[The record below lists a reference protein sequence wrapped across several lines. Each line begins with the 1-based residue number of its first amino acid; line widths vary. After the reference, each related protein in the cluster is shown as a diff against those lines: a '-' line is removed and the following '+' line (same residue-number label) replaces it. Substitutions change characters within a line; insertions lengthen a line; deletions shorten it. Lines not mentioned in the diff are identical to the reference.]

1 MPRLPAWPRFA
12 RFREDEAR
20 YRWYA
25 LGLTTFTQAASA
37 AVTSALG
44 PIAPLLMAQFAIGR
58 AEVGLVQTSV
68 YLSASWSALVGGR
81 LADRVGERSAL
92 IVAGV
97 VTGCG
102 ALGAGFAG
110 PFWTFLAAAFV
121 MGLGTGVQNP
131 AGSAAVMR
139 WFPPRRRG
147 FAMGIRQTGVPVGGV
162 LAATVWPWAA
172 TTWGWRASYSLAGV
186 MALVGTAL
194 LALSYFD
201 PKRESNGGASV
212 RSLPDLMRDRRLMLL
227 ALTYNGQIVAQYSVT
242 VYLVLFLHEMHGFS
256 VIAASALL
264 ALVNVVAI
272 GGRIGWGLASDAL
285 FGGARRPV
293 LLIIIV
299 LTLAGMLLA
308 AALPAHAPPGVAVV
322 LAGLLGL
329 SAFSWTGLYG
339 TLAIELAG
347 SASAAS
353 AVAWV
358 HVLGAVGSLGGPP
371 LFGFLVDHTGS
382 YRIAWL
388 AAALAVLIGLLA
400 TLALREDQARS
411 PWPSLPGGIDRRGPA
426 STGGGGD
433 VTRS

>member
-1 MPRLPAWPRFA
+1 MRVPAWPSLA
-12 RFREDEAR
+12 RLRKDQAR

-58 AEVGLVQTSV
+58 TEVGLVQTSV
-68 YLSASWSALVGGR
+68 YLSATWSALVGGR

-92 IVAGV
+92 IVAGLI
-97 VTGCG
+97 TGCG

-110 PFWTFLAAAFV
+110 PFWAFLTAAFV
-121 MGLGTGVQNP
+121 IGLGTGVQNP

-162 LAATVWPWAA
+162 LAATVWPWVA
-172 TTWGWRASYSLAGV
+172 TAWGWRVSYRLAGV

-194 LALSYFD
+194 LAVSYFD
-201 PKRESNGGASV
+201 PRRESGPGAAV
-212 RSLPDLMRDRRLMLL
+212 RSLPDLMRDRRLWLL
-227 ALTYNGQIVAQYSVT
+227 AVTYNGQIVAQYSAT
-242 VYLVLFLHEMHGFS
+242 VYLVLFLHEVLGLS
-256 VIAASALL
+256 VIAASGLL

-272 GGRIGWGLASDAL
+272 AGRIGWGLASDAL

-299 LTLAGMLLA
+299 LTLGGMLLA
-308 AALPAHAPPGVAVV
+308 AALPATAPLGAAIV
-322 LAGLLGL
+322 LAAVLGL
-329 SAFSWTGLYG
+329 SAFSWTGIYG
-339 TLAIELAG
+339 TLTIELAG

-358 HVLGAVGSLGGPP
+358 HLLGGVGSLGGPP
-371 LFGFLVDHTGS
+371 LFGFLVDYTGS

-388 AAALAVLIGLLA
+388 AAAVAVLIGLVA
-400 TLALREDQARS
+400 TLALREGRE
-411 PWPSLPGGIDRRGPA
+411 RRG
-426 STGGGGD
+426 
-433 VTRS
+433 